1 MRRTLKHFPIV
12 LNRQLSNRLQ
22 VSLEQKCCQQQ
33 WGRVLPDLESLVES
47 AKQNQVSYE
56 LECHCVVWNCVL
68 LL

>member
-1 MRRTLKHFPIV
+1 
-12 LNRQLSNRLQ
+12 
-22 VSLEQKCCQQQ
+22 LEQKCCQQH